1 MRKLAAVL
9 LLGVCYFPCLY
20 GQKTRIGQP
29 PPKAMPGVDYP
40 LRVHISGIHV
50 RTPCRGEVCR
60 DVVYVDAVLNGKK
73 IELMGDW
80 IWFPGYYELAISP
93 GDYQARLLKD
103 SPKKNAA
110 PIFQEYEL
118 VLPERT
124 VWRCT
129 VTGISE

>member
-1 MRKLAAVL
+1 MRKFAAIL
-9 LLGVCYFPCLY
+9 FITICCFPFLY
-20 GQKTRIGQP
+20 GQKTRIGQA
-29 PPKAMPGVDYP
+29 PPKARAGIDYP
-40 LRVHISGIHV
+40 IKVHISGIHV

-60 DVVYVDAVLNGKK
+60 DVVYADAIVNGKK

-80 IWFPGYYELAISP
+80 IWFPGFYRLAVAP

-103 SPKKNAA
+103 APKEGTT

-118 VLPERT
+118 ILPERT
-124 VWRCT
+124 IWRCT